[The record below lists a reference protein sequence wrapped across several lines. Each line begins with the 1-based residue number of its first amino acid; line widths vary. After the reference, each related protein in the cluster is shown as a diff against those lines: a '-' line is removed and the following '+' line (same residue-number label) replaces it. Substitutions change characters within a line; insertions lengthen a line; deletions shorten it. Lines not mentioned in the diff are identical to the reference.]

1 MKTSRILLLVAL
13 AGLAAA
19 FFMLDL
25 GRFLDLSFLKS
36 QQHLLEARVEA
47 NPWIAAGAY
56 FTVYVLVTAASL
68 PGAALLTLL
77 GGAVFGLLGGT
88 VLVSFASTLGATLA
102 MLISRFLLRDWVASR
117 YSRRLSAVNRGI
129 EREGAFYLFALRL
142 APVFPFFL
150 INLLM
155 GLTRLP
161 VRRFWWV
168 SQLGMLPGTLVYVN
182 AGRELAQLDSLADV
196 VSPGLV
202 GAFVL
207 LGLLP
212 LLSRRLLRLFKARK
226 VYGGWSKPRQFDRN
240 LVVIGAGSGGLVTA
254 YIAAAVKA
262 RVTLIEKSRM
272 GGDCLHSGCV
282 PSKALIRSAKLA
294 HELKQAHRLGFR
306 DVSGEV
312 DFAAVMTRI
321 SQVIAQ
327 IEPHDSVERYSGLGV
342 EVISGDAK
350 ITSPWTVT
358 VNGQELRTRSIVIAT
373 GARPLI
379 PPLPGIEQ
387 VTPLTSENLWALRER
402 PERLLVLGGG
412 PVGCELAQAMQRLG
426 CQVTLVQRN
435 CRLLPREDVDAS
447 AAVAASLREDGVDL
461 RLGHEA
467 LRFETQ
473 ARSPQLICLCLESHQ
488 EVTLGFDRVLFAL
501 GRKATTSGIGVDA
514 LKLETSADGTLVTD
528 EHLATRFPNIFAVGD
543 VAGPYQ
549 FTHTASHQAWFAAVN
564 GLFGHFKRFKVDYRV
579 IPWATFTDP
588 EVARVGLNEQQA
600 RDDGVPFEVSCFAMA
615 ELDRAITDAATGGFI
630 KVLTE
635 PGRDRILGVTI
646 VGERAGEI
654 IAEYVAAMKHGYG
667 LNKVLGT
674 IHIYPTL
681 TEANKSVAGVWKRA
695 HTPVRLLN
703 WVARYHRWRLGRRH

>member
-25 GRFLDLSFLKS
+25 GRFLDLSVLKT

-262 RVTLIEKSRM
+262 RVTLIEKSQM

-306 DVSGEV
+306 DVAGEV

-342 EVISGDAK
+342 EVIMGDAT

-379 PPLPGIEQ
+379 PPLSGIEQ

-435 CRLLPREDVDAS
+435 GRLLPREDDDAS

-514 LKLETSADGTLVTD
+514 LELETSADGTLVTD

-615 ELDRAITDAATGGFI
+615 ELDRAITDAATGGYI

-681 TEANKSVAGVWKRA
+681 TEANKSVAGEWKRA

-703 WVARYHRWRLGRRH
+703 WVARYHHWRLGRRH